1 MKTILQNYQPTSG
14 QEQLT
19 NNTDSHNPM
28 NANWVWEQMAGIWGE
43 QWMRE
48 QGEKPSSS
56 WIAELSSIT
65 NSHLERGVKRTVSE
79 RLQWPPSLPL
89 FLSLCLDFD
98 TTDAYNRMI
107 NRKPVLDDVE
117 YYTRQDCG
125 YQCKKVLDDA
135 KARAL
140 FNKTFKLKLELK
152 RKGKLPIRDQK
163 LLSEKSV
170 VTEFDK
176 QVSDNKS
183 TSKELK
189 NHSDRMARIK
199 AAKLKHKGN

>member
-1 MKTILQNYQPTSG
+1 
-14 QEQLT
+14 
-19 NNTDSHNPM
+19 
-28 NANWVWEQMAGIWGE
+28 
-43 QWMRE
+43 
-48 QGEKPSSS
+48 
-56 WIAELSSIT
+56 
-65 NSHLERGVKRTVSE
+65 
-79 RLQWPPSLPL
+79 
-89 FLSLCLDFD
+89 
-98 TTDAYNRMI
+98 MI

-170 VTEFDK
+170 VTESDK
-176 QVSDNKS
+176 EISDRNKS
-183 TSKELK
+183 TGKDLK
-189 NHSDRMARIK
+189 SIIADRMARIK
-199 AAKLKHKGN
+199 AAKLKHKGKS

>member
-1 MKTILQNYQPTSG
+1 M
-14 QEQLT
+14 
-19 NNTDSHNPM
+19 
-28 NANWVWEQMAGIWGE
+28 
-43 QWMRE
+43 
-48 QGEKPSSS
+48 
-56 WIAELSSIT
+56 ELSSIT
-65 NSHLERGVKRTVSE
+65 NQHLERGVKRTVSE
-79 RLQWPPSLPL
+79 RLKWTPSLPL

-117 YYTRQDCG
+117 YYTRQEVG
-125 YQCKKVLDDA
+125 YQCKRILDDA

-140 FNKTFKLKLELK
+140 YNKVFKLKLELK

-170 VTEFDK
+170 VTEVDK
-176 QVSDNKS
+176 EISSNATTEREV
-183 TSKELK
+183 K

-199 AAKLKHKGN
+199 AAKLKHKT